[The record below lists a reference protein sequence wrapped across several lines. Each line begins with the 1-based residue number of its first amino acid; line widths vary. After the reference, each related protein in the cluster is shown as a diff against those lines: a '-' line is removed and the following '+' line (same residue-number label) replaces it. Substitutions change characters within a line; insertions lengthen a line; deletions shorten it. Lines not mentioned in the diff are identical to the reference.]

1 MEPADGSF
9 IAFTGEQPLQH
20 AGRSSSIGNGRKVP
34 VHSERSGRRPGSCVE
49 PGASRIVL
57 VFCAP
62 QITAWIRGMFG
73 V

>member
-1 MEPADGSF
+1 
-9 IAFTGEQPLQH
+9 
-20 AGRSSSIGNGRKVP
+20 
-34 VHSERSGRRPGSCVE
+34 VE

-62 QITAWIRGMFG
+62 QIAAWIRGIFG

>member
-1 MEPADGSF
+1 
-9 IAFTGEQPLQH
+9 
-20 AGRSSSIGNGRKVP
+20 
-34 VHSERSGRRPGSCVE
+34 VE

-62 QITAWIRGMFG
+62 QIAAWIRGMFG